1 MPLSPIC
8 CFHFSSF
15 HSSCPT
21 YPPLLP
27 CSKHIPVQG
36 LCNMMLP
43 LPHTLP
49 LELCMVHSFPIF
61 FCFLRVTF
69 PNHPVFSHSFIL
81 DPLSGLFSLTVLV
94 VCEKKNNSQ
103 TCGFFSSCQSIL
115 QLSEH
120 QLSVLKSNSILS
132 LRSDSIDS
140 GLRPTTHPSLQMP
153 VICLGFPA
161 YPLSLSTKSE
171 VTPQH
176 PPLEF
181 DNFLA

>member
-94 VCEKKNNSQ
+94 VCEKKKQLTNMW
-103 TCGFFSSCQSIL
+103 FFL
-115 QLSEH
+115 L
-120 QLSVLKSNSILS
+120 
-132 LRSDSIDS
+132 
-140 GLRPTTHPSLQMP
+140 MP
-153 VICLGFPA
+153 VNSTTVRTPTECPKIQFNSVTKVRLHRFRAQAHNTSFTSDASHMPW
-161 YPLSLSTKSE
+161 LSSLPT
-171 VTPQH
+171 
-176 PPLEF
+176 
-181 DNFLA
+181 